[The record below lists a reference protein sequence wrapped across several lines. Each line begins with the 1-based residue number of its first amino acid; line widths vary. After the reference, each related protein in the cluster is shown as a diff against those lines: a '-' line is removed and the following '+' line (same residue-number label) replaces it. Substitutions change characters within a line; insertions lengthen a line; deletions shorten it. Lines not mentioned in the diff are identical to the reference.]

1 MSHHVGEIYDGVIS
15 GLTRWGMYVELKNT
29 VEGLIHVANMT
40 DDHYDYDEG
49 RCLMPGTRT
58 GKTYRLGQRLA
69 VRVMGADVFLR
80 TVDFEIADEGE
91 LEDGKDNECE
101 TGCQ

>member
-1 MSHHVGEIYDGVIS
+1 
-15 GLTRWGMYVELKNT
+15 
-29 VEGLIHVANMT
+29 MT
-40 DDHYDYDEG
+40 
-49 RCLMPGTRT
+49 GTRT

-69 VRVMGADVFLR
+69 VRVIGADVFLR